1 MKIGDIEVHSLS
13 AGTLRLDGGSMFGVV
28 PRVLWEKKAPPDE
41 RHRILLDTRVLLVRA
56 GEVNLLVDTGVGP
69 KEDAKFRETYAVA
82 PWRLLDAL
90 AERGL
95 SPGDIHVVVNTH
107 LHFDHAGGNT
117 RLGEGN
123 RVEAAFPNAVYVVQ
137 RKEWEEARA
146 AHERNRASYL
156 PWNYEPLF
164 EEGRLRLA
172 EGEEEVAPGVILKP
186 LPGHTLGMQGVLL
199 CSRGET
205 ALYLGDLIPT
215 RHHVPLPWIM
225 AYDLH
230 PTLTL
235 ETKRAL
241 LPAAAREGWTL
252 FFEHDPEVPAAR
264 LEETRP
270 LVFAVH
276 PVEG

>member
-1 MKIGDIEVHSLS
+1 MKVGDIHVHSLS
-13 AGTLRLDGGSMFGVV
+13 AGTLRLDGGAMFGVV
-28 PRVLWEKKAPPDE
+28 PRVLWEKKTSPDE
-41 RHRILLDTRVLLVRA
+41 RHRILLDTRVLLVRS
-56 GEVNLLVDTGVGP
+56 GNVNLLVDTGVGP
-69 KEDAKFRETYAVA
+69 KEDEKFRETYAVT
-82 PWRLLDAL
+82 PWRLVEAL
-90 AERGL
+90 AERSL
-95 SPGDIHVVVNTH
+95 SPGDIQVVVNTH

-117 RLGEGN
+117 RLTEGG
-123 RVEAAFPNAVYVVQ
+123 RVEPVFPNAVYVVQ
-137 RKEWEEARA
+137 RREWEDARA
-146 AHERNRASYL
+146 SHERNRASYL
-156 PWNYEPLF
+156 RWNYEPLF
-164 EEGRLRLA
+164 EEGRLRLV
-172 EGEEEVAPGVILKP
+172 EGEEEVAPGVFLKP

-215 RHHVPLPWIM
+215 HHHVPLPWIM

-235 ETKRAL
+235 ETKRNL

-252 FFEHDPEVPAAR
+252 FFEHDPHVPAAR

-270 LVFAVH
+270 LVFSVH